1 MYQGIKELRAAR
13 GRTALIIVTVGMIT
27 VLVTF
32 LSSLAAGLAQ
42 QSVSALQDQLGDN
55 KALILQDTGTT
66 NLSTSRLNN
75 EQLTKIEDAGGQPLY
90 MARDKVGS
98 DTVIL
103 LSSEALAPG
112 TVQVPGEL
120 KAEAEST
127 YAADPAI
134 TTIEEAPKE
143 LYLDHQPV
151 ILANPDLVVRMPG
164 ASTAAAVAESNQ
176 AAMDVANGMDG
187 AKVLTGKDRWNAS
200 ASYSGEQ
207 TSLNLMIV
215 LLYVISALVLGAF
228 FTVWTMQRLRG
239 VAISSALGASRKVL
253 VADSLSQA
261 ALVLAIGITS
271 GVLITLAAGTAAGS
285 AMPVVLDSSTL
296 LRPAGIL
303 ALAGILGAAVSIKPV
318 LSVSPRTAL
327 QSA

>member
-13 GRTALIIVTVGMIT
+13 GRTALIIVTVGMIA

-32 LSSLAAGLAQ
+32 LSSLAAGLANE
-42 QSVSALQDQLGDN
+42 SVSALKNQLGDN
-55 KALILQDTGTT
+55 KALVLQDTGST
-66 NLSTSRLNN
+66 NLSTSQLSD
-75 EQLTKIEDAGGQPLY
+75 EQLTKIEDAGGEALY
-90 MARDKVGS
+90 MARDRVGS
-98 DTVIL
+98 DTAIL
-103 LSSEALAPG
+103 LSSENLTPG
-112 TVQVPGEL
+112 SVEVPSSL
-120 KAEAEST
+120 MADAEST
-127 YAADPAI
+127 FAQDPAI
-134 TTIEEAPKE
+134 TSVERAPEE
-143 LYLDHQPV
+143 LFLDHQPV
-151 ILANPDLVVRMPG
+151 ILASSNLVLRMPG
-164 ASTAAAVAESNQ
+164 VSAAASIDESNEN
-176 AAMDVANGMDG
+176 AMSAVEGMDEVQILQG
-187 AKVLTGKDRWNAS
+187 SDRWNAS

-207 TSLNLMIV
+207 TSLNMMII

-271 GVLITLAAGTAAGS
+271 GVLITLAGGTAAGS
-285 AMPVVLDSSTL
+285 AVPVVLDSSTL
-296 LRPAGIL
+296 LQPAGIL
-303 ALAGILGAAVSIKPV
+303 AVAGILGAAVSIKPV